1 MKLVFATHNRNKLV
15 EIQQMINSHIELVG
29 LTEINHADEIEET
42 GSTLSENALIKARA
56 IYNLYNFNTF
66 ADDTG
71 LEIDAL
77 NGAPGV
83 YSARFAGKEN
93 NAHNNMKKVLNLME
107 GCTERKARFK
117 TVIALI
123 INGNEYLFEGAVVG
137 EIIEQ
142 PIGEGG
148 FGYDP
153 IFKPDGYNQTFAQ
166 MDPEI
171 KNKISHRGMAFV
183 KLVNFINLNSD

>member
-29 LTEINHADEIEET
+29 LTEINHTDEIEET